1 MTNGQLRLSI
11 TAPRSVDGSDTTRRS
26 VLGFF
31 LAVGAACLTAATV
44 GGRLAPGLVTFGS
57 LAVCS
62 VVRVMLGR
70 RRETYQGV
78 TAKAPDERF
87 AGTRGWAWAGMG
99 ILHTVGNLSA
109 FTSELALPASVL

>member
-1 MTNGQLRLSI
+1 MTNGQLRLPI

-44 GGRLAPGLVTFGS
+44 GGRLAPGLVAFGI

-62 VVRVMLGR
+62 VALVILGR
-70 RRETYQGV
+70 RSETCQGI

-87 AGTRGWAWAGMG
+87 ARIGA
-99 ILHTVGNLSA
+99 
-109 FTSELALPASVL
+109 